1 LHKDIIADSLGVTPI
16 QKQEVEVVAVDHIE
30 DDYDFAR
37 KNLKDLIYRGTQA
50 LDNIMDV
57 ADQSE
62 SPRAYEVVSN
72 LFGQLTDA
80 NKKLLELA
88 AQKKKLQD
96 VKSDEPKTVN
106 NNLFVG
112 SSTDL
117 LKMIKN
123 QANETQ

>member
-1 LHKDIIADSLGVTPI
+1 MSEISDFTKLVLDRMETNPEDFG
-16 QKQEVEVVAVDHIE
+16 E

-88 AQKKKLQD
+88 AQRKKLQD
-96 VKSDEPKTVN
+96 VKDDGPKTVN

-112 SSTDL
+112 SSTEL

-123 QANETQ
+123 QSNETQ

>member
-1 LHKDIIADSLGVTPI
+1 MRKDIIADSLGVSPI
-16 QKQEVEVVAVDHIE
+16 VKQEPIPVDIIE

-37 KNLKDLIYRGTQA
+37 KNLKDIIYRGTQA
-50 LDNIMDV
+50 LDNIIDV

-72 LFGQLTDA
+72 LIGQLTDA

-88 AQKKKLQD
+88 SQKKKLQD
-96 VKSDEPKTVN
+96 IRADEPKTVN

-112 SSTDL
+112 SSADL

-123 QANETQ
+123 QSNEA

>member
-1 LHKDIIADSLGVTPI
+1 MRKDIIADSLGVAPI
-16 QKQEVEVVAVDHIE
+16 KGQRVVVDEADLIE

-37 KNLKDLIYRGTQA
+37 KNLRDIIYRGTQA
-50 LDNIMDV
+50 LDNIIDV

-72 LFGQLTDA
+72 LMGQLTDA

-88 AQKKKLQD
+88 GQRKKLKE
-96 VKSDEPKTVN
+96 VGDEGPKTVN

-112 SSTDL
+112 SSADL

-123 QANETQ
+123 QGNETQ

>member
-1 LHKDIIADSLGVTPI
+1 MRKDIIADSLGVTPI
-16 QKQEVEVVAVDHIE
+16 QRQEVVAADHIE

-88 AQKKKLQD
+88 AQRKKLQD

>member
-1 LHKDIIADSLGVTPI
+1 MRKDIIADSLGVTP
-16 QKQEVEVVAVDHIE
+16 KQRQELVPPDHIE

-37 KNLKDLIYRGTQA
+37 KNLRDLIFRGTQA

-88 AQKKKLQD
+88 AQRKKLQD